1 LDSYVHG
8 YSATEETRLSHQA
21 GILAGFIHAHSR
33 FAPHSR
39 ILEPGCGTG
48 EQTLQLAVR
57 NPNTTFVSVDR
68 SEQSLAIAA
77 RRIAAHG
84 LANVEL
90 RVADVCA
97 LPFEDG
103 ELDGAFVCFLLE
115 HLRSREQALRE
126 IRRVLQESAMVHVF
140 EGDNGSAHGW
150 PNDPAIARLVEAVSV
165 QHRLQGGDP
174 CIGRGLHPVLAA
186 AGFRNITVEPCV
198 AYADGSRPRWTDEFT
213 KATFIEMMKGQRDAT
228 LEHGLLSP
236 REWCEGMDALERTT
250 AADGSFCYTFF
261 RATAQR

>member
-21 GILAGFIHAHSR
+21 GILAGFIHANST

-48 EQTLQLAVR
+48 EQTIQLAAR
-57 NPNTTFVSVDR
+57 NPRTTFVAIDR
-68 SEQSLAIAA
+68 TEQSLQVLAQ
-77 RRIAAHG
+77 RVAAHG
-84 LANVEL
+84 LRNVEL
-90 RVADVCA
+90 HVADVCS
-97 LPFEDG
+97 LPFTDG
-103 ELDGAFVCFLLE
+103 EFDGAFVCFLLE

-126 IRRVLQESAMVHVF
+126 IRRVLKAGAAVHAF

-150 PNDPAIARLVEAVSV
+150 PDDPAISRLVEAVSA

-174 CIGRGLHPVLAA
+174 CVGRGLHAVLAA
-186 AGFRNITVEPCV
+186 AGFDNITVEPCV
-198 AYADGSRPRWTDEFT
+198 AYADGSRSKWTEEFT
-213 KATFIEMMKGQRDAT
+213 KATFIAMMKGQRDAT
-228 LEHGLLSP
+228 LERGLLSP
-236 REWCEGMDALERTT
+236 REWREGIAALERTT

-261 RATAQR
+261 RATARR